1 MNRPRDISSIL
12 ADMNK
17 RQFLKTTGVFTI
29 GALLAPSLGCATLA
43 PSVQPSASQPGFS
56 LPPLGYAFNAL
67 EPHIDALTMEIHH
80 GKHHQAYITNLNK
93 ALESTPELQSLSLEA
108 LCATI
113 KPEQA
118 ALRNN
123 AGGHYNHS
131 KFWKWI
137 SPGGPSSPEGPLLD
151 AINNAFGS
159 LDEFKNKL
167 SEAAKTR
174 FGSGWAWLNVGAD
187 KKLFINSTPN
197 QDNPL
202 MNLITDKPGI
212 PILGIDVW
220 EHAYYLKYQNKRPDY
235 ITAFFNVVN
244 WNVVAEDYL
253 KAIG

>member
-1 MNRPRDISSIL
+1 
-12 ADMNK
+12 MNK
-17 RQFLKTTGVFTI
+17 RQFIKTTGVLTL
-29 GALLAPSLGCATLA
+29 GALLSPSLGCASLGPVAKPTGND
-43 PSVQPSASQPGFS
+43 PVFS

-67 EPHIDALTMEIHH
+67 EPHIDAMTMEIHH
-80 GKHHQAYITNLNK
+80 DRHHQAYVTNLNK
-93 ALESTPELQSLSLEA
+93 ALEGSPELKGLSLEA
-108 LCATI
+108 LCAAI
-113 KPEQA
+113 KPDQA

-137 SPGGPSSPEGPLLD
+137 SPGGATQPQGKLLETINSS
-151 AINNAFGS
+151 FGS
-159 LDEFKNKL
+159 VDDMKSKL

-202 MNLITDKPGI
+202 MSLITDKPGI

-220 EHAYYLKYQNKRPDY
+220 EHAYYLRYQNKRPDY
-235 ITAFFNVVN
+235 IAAFFNVVN
-244 WNVVAEDYL
+244 WDVVSEDFM
-253 KAIG
+253 KAIS